1 MITSSQSEKGRVLE
15 LLLSGAFICQVS
27 DEDAWRY
34 LKTTTNSEKIE
45 TQLNVLNRTL
55 ASASDGDVFF
65 AAYQHLADVERK
77 HLGSQFQDISSHLMP
92 LVEWLLLVQQA
103 NGNDLPMT
111 QGTAVRLNELQTI
124 VEDTP
129 AFAEQLEKI
138 SRYRL
143 FGSTS
148 TQLDGQLKQVFKRL
162 TDMGYLLKPNVEKQI
177 YIATGKVEYLYD
189 VLKFIDETEVLSLSE
204 QAENA
209 AQQGSLL

>member
-1 MITSSQSEKGRVLE
+1 MITEQGRILE
-15 LLLSGAFICQVS
+15 LLLSGAFICQIS

-34 LKTTTNSEKIE
+34 LKTGSNGDKIE
-45 TQLNVLNRTL
+45 SQLNVLNRTL
-55 ASASDGDVFF
+55 ASVADGDVFF
-65 AAYQHLADVERK
+65 AAYQSLNDNERK
-77 HLGSQFQDISSHLMP
+77 QLGSQFQEVSSNLVP

-103 NGNDLPMT
+103 NSADMPVT
-111 QGTAVRLNELQTI
+111 QGAAIRLNELQTTI
-124 VEDTP
+124 EDTP

-162 TDMGYLLKPNVEKQI
+162 TELGYVLKPNAEKQI
-177 YIATGKVEYLYD
+177 FIATGKIEYLYD
-189 VLKFIDETEVLSLSE
+189 VLKFIDETEALSLTE